1 MFFNGSWTRMEWG
14 DREAFGDRGGICAQL
29 VDCSVDGG
37 RTEVRALR
45 FGWGQC
51 KGTEVWRKKH
61 CAAR

>member
-1 MFFNGSWTRMEWG
+1 MEWG

-45 FGWGQC
+45 FGWGKC
-51 KGTEVWRKKH
+51 KGTEVWRKMH